1 MLTFTVHD
9 LLAKNLPANAGR
21 IAVIARGKSVTYGE
35 LAKRVEA
42 TAAWLQAAGVAR
54 GDRVGIHLP
63 KSVEEIVATFAVARI
78 GAVFVNIN
86 YSWTAAQL
94 EFIVKDSSAKVLFT
108 DARRAKALAS
118 LPVVSEL
125 KHVIVEGEAPPAAN
139 MVSWNSFELKE
150 CPIPVPAIDADLA
163 GLLYTSG
170 STGKPKGVMF
180 SHRNIVLGARI
191 VAKYLNNT
199 PEDRILSLLPL
210 SFDYGLNQI
219 TTMFLVGGS
228 VVLQPVSLP
237 AEIVK
242 TMATNDVTGVALVAP
257 SWVQVARYLEEA
269 PVKFPKLRYVTNSGG
284 KIPLGTL
291 EKMPGLFP
299 GVEIF
304 LMYGLTEA
312 FRSTYL
318 PPHLFKT
325 KMGSIGRAIPN
336 TEIFVVDAEK
346 GICGPGEQGELLHRG
361 GLISGGYWNN
371 PAATEE
377 KIKVNKHL
385 RPLIGDEK
393 VVHSGD
399 IVRVDEDGYLWFVSR
414 MDTMIKCSGYRLSPT
429 EVEEIVS
436 GHAGVIENVAFGV
449 DDDELGQVVHVAVG
463 VAVEGDFKVEDLHQ
477 FCVKKMPSY
486 MVPRKIHTFDGN
498 MPRTSSGKIDRPAVI
513 KQCLESLAAK
523 DQPNAISTK

>member
-1 MLTFTVHD
+1 M
-9 LLAKNLPANAGR
+9 
-21 IAVIARGKSVTYGE
+21 I
-35 LAKRVEA
+35 
-42 TAAWLQAAGVAR
+42 
-54 GDRVGIHLP
+54 
-63 KSVEEIVATFAVARI
+63 
-78 GAVFVNIN
+78 
-86 YSWTAAQL
+86 
-94 EFIVKDSSAKVLFT
+94 
-108 DARRAKALAS
+108 
-118 LPVVSEL
+118 
-125 KHVIVEGEAPPAAN
+125 
-139 MVSWNSFELKE
+139 SWNSFAEKT
-150 CPIPVPAIDADLA
+150 CPLPDPAIDSDLA

-191 VAKYLNNT
+191 VAKYLGNT
-199 PEDRILSLLPL
+199 PQDRVLSLLPL

-242 TMATNDVTGVALVAP
+242 TMAANDVTGVALVAP
-257 SWVQVARYLEEA
+257 SWVQVVRYLEEA
-269 PVKFPKLRYVTNSGG
+269 PTKFPKLRYVTNSGG
-284 KIPLGTL
+284 KIPLGAL
-291 EKMPGLFP
+291 EKMPDLLP

-318 PPHLFKT
+318 PPYLFKT

-336 TEIFVVDAEK
+336 TEIFVVDPER

-399 IVRVDEDGYLWFVSR
+399 IVRMDEDGYLWFVSR

-436 GHAGVIENVAFGV
+436 GHERVMETVAFGV
-449 DDDELGQVVHVAVG
+449 DDDDLGQVVHVAVG
-463 VAVEGDFKVEDLHQ
+463 IETVDEFKVEDLHH

-486 MVPRKIHTFDGN
+486 MVPKKIYAFSGN
-498 MPRTSSGKIDRPAVI
+498 MPRTSSGKIDRPTVI
-513 KQCLESLAAK
+513 KQCLEGLAAGA
-523 DQPNAISTK
+523 QPNGTNHQ

>member
-9 LLAKNLPANAGR
+9 LLAKNIPANAER
-21 IAVIARGKSVTYGE
+21 VAVISKGKAVTYGE

-42 TAAWLQAAGVAR
+42 TAAWLHAAGVSR

-94 EFIVKDSSAKVLFT
+94 EFIVQDSGSKVLFT
-108 DARRAKALAS
+108 DARRAKVIGQ
-118 LPVVSEL
+118 LPVVAGL
-125 KHVIVEGEAPPAAN
+125 KHVIVEGETPNAAN
-139 MVSWNSFELKE
+139 MVSWNRFEAKE

-199 PEDRILSLLPL
+199 PNDRILSLLPL

-242 TMATNDVTGVALVAP
+242 TVATNDVTGVALVAP
-257 SWVQVARYLEEA
+257 SWVQVVRYLEEA
-269 PVKFPKLRYVTNSGG
+269 PTKFPKLRYVTNSGG
-284 KIPLGTL
+284 KIPLGAL
-291 EKMPGLFP
+291 EKMPALFP

-336 TEIFVVDAEK
+336 TEIFVVDPEK
-346 GICGPGEQGELLHRG
+346 GICGPGGQGELLHRG

-371 PAATEE
+371 STATEE

-385 RPLIGDEK
+385 RALIGDEK

-436 GHAGVIENVAFGV
+436 GHESVIENVAFGV
-449 DDDELGQVVHVAVG
+449 DDDELGQVVHVAVA
-463 VAVEGDFKVEDLHQ
+463 VAPGGNFKVEDLHQ

-486 MVPRKIHTFDGN
+486 MVPRKIHVFEGN

-513 KQCLESLAAK
+513 KQCLESLTAK
-523 DQPNAISTK
+523 GQPLIAK

>member
-1 MLTFTVHD
+1 MLTFTVQD
-9 LLAKNLPANAGR
+9 LLAKNIPANANR
-21 IAVIARGKSVTYGE
+21 VAVVSKGKSVTYGE
-35 LAKRVEA
+35 LSERVET
-42 TAAWLQAAGVAR
+42 TAAWLHAAGVKR
-54 GDRVGIHLP
+54 GDRLGIHLP

-86 YSWTAAQL
+86 YQWTTSQL
-94 EFIVKDSSAKVLFT
+94 EFIVKDSGSKVLFT
-108 DARRAKALAS
+108 DARRAKVIAESPLAS
-118 LPVVSEL
+118 EL
-125 KHVIVEGEAPPAAN
+125 THVIVNGEAPNLKNFTP
-139 MVSWNSFELKE
+139 WNNFETKK
-150 CPIPVPAIDADLA
+150 CPIADPAIDPDLA

-180 SHRNIVLGARI
+180 SHHNIILGARI
-191 VAKYLNNT
+191 VAKYLSNT
-199 PEDRILSLLPL
+199 ADDRVLSLLPL

-242 TMATNDVTGVALVAP
+242 TVATNDVTGVALVAP
-257 SWVQVARYLEEA
+257 SWVQVVRYLEEA
-269 PVKFPKLRYVTNSGG
+269 PTKFPKLRYVTNSGG
-284 KIPLGTL
+284 KIPLGAL
-291 EKMPGLFP
+291 EKMPALFP

-312 FRSTYL
+312 FRSTFL
-318 PPHLFKT
+318 PPHLFKS

-336 TEIFVVDAEK
+336 TEIFVVDPEK
-346 GICGPGEQGELLHRG
+346 GICGPGGQGELLHRG

-371 PAATEE
+371 PVATDE

-385 RPLIGDEK
+385 RPLIGEEK

-399 IVRVDEDGYLWFVSR
+399 IVRMDEDGYLWFVSR

-436 GHAGVIENVAFGV
+436 GHEQVVESVAFGV
-449 DDDELGQVVHVAVG
+449 EDEELGQVVHLAVG
-463 VAVEGDFKVEDLHQ
+463 TSANGGFKLEDLQH
-477 FCVKKMPSY
+477 FCQKKMPSY
-486 MVPRKIHTFDGN
+486 MVPKKIYTIRGT
-498 MPRTSSGKIDRPAVI
+498 MPRTSSGKIDRPTVI
-513 KQCLESLAAK
+513 KQCLEGS
-523 DQPNAISTK
+523 IS

>member
-9 LLAKNLPANAGR
+9 LLAKNIPANASR
-21 IAVIARGKSVTYGE
+21 IALVSRGQSITYGE
-35 LAKRVEA
+35 LADRVES
-42 TAAWLQAAGVAR
+42 TAAWLHAAGVKR
-54 GDRVGIHLP
+54 GDRIGIHLP
-63 KSVEEIVATFAVARI
+63 KSVEEVVATFAVARI

-86 YSWTAAQL
+86 YQWTTSQM
-94 EFIVKDSSAKVLFT
+94 EFIVKDSGAKVLFT
-108 DARRAKALAS
+108 DARRAKVIAE
-118 LPVVSEL
+118 LPVASEL
-125 KHVIVEGEAPPAAN
+125 THVVVNGEAPKVKN
-139 MVSWNSFELKE
+139 FTSWNTFETKK
-150 CPIPVPAIDADLA
+150 CPIPDPTIDPDLA

-180 SHRNIVLGARI
+180 SHRNIILGARI
-191 VAKYLNNT
+191 VARYLGNT
-199 PEDRILSLLPL
+199 AEDRVLSLLPL

-228 VVLQPVSLP
+228 VVLQSVSLP

-242 TMATNDVTGVALVAP
+242 TVATNDVTGVALVAP
-257 SWVQVARYLEEA
+257 SWVQVVRYLEEA
-269 PVKFPKLRYVTNSGG
+269 PTKFPKLRYVTNSGG
-284 KIPLGTL
+284 KIPLGAL

-312 FRSTYL
+312 FRSTFL
-318 PPHLFKT
+318 PPHLFKS

-336 TEIFVVDAEK
+336 TEIFVVDPER

-371 PAATEE
+371 PAATDE

-399 IVRVDEDGYLWFVSR
+399 IVRMDEEGYLWFVSR

-429 EVEEIVS
+429 EVEEILS
-436 GHAGVIENVAFGV
+436 GHQQVLETVAFGV
-449 DDDELGQVVHVAVG
+449 EDEELGQVVHVAVG
-463 VAVEGDFKVEDLHQ
+463 TSANGDFKLEDLQH

-486 MVPRKIHTFDGN
+486 MVPKKIYTFAGT
-498 MPRTSSGKIDRPAVI
+498 MPRTSSGKIDRPTVI
-513 KQCLESLAAK
+513 KQCLEGIRS
-523 DQPNAISTK
+523 

>member
-1 MLTFTVHD
+1 MPTFTVHD
-9 LLAKNLPANAGR
+9 LLAKNIPSNARRTALVFKGES
-21 IAVIARGKSVTYGE
+21 ITYGE
-35 LAKRVEA
+35 LAKRVES
-42 TAAWLQAAGVAR
+42 TAAWMHAAGVRR

-63 KSVEEIVATFAVARI
+63 KSFEEIVATFAVARI

-86 YSWTAAQL
+86 YSWTTSQL
-94 EFIVKDSSAKVLFT
+94 EFIVKDSGSTVLFT
-108 DARRAKALAS
+108 DARRAKIVAE
-118 LPVVSEL
+118 LPVVNEL
-125 KHVIVEGEAPPAAN
+125 KHVIVSGDAPAAKN
-139 MVSWNSFELKE
+139 MVSWKSFETKT
-150 CPIPVPAIDADLA
+150 CPIAEPVIDHDLA

-180 SHRNIVLGARI
+180 SHKNIVLGARI

-199 PEDRILSLLPL
+199 AEDRVLSLLPL

-228 VVLQPVSLP
+228 VVLQLVSLP

-242 TMATNDVTGVALVAP
+242 TVTANDVTGMALVAP
-257 SWVQVARYLEEA
+257 SWVQVIRYLQEA
-269 PVKFPKLRYVTNSGG
+269 PTKFPKLRYVTNSGG
-284 KIPLGTL
+284 KIPLGAL
-291 EKMPGLFP
+291 EKMPTLFP

-312 FRSTYL
+312 FRSTFL
-318 PPHLFKT
+318 PPHLFKS

-336 TEIFVVDAEK
+336 TEIFVVDPER
-346 GICGPGEQGELLHRG
+346 GICGPGDQGELLHRG

-385 RPLIGDEK
+385 SPLIGEEK

-399 IVRVDEDGYLWFVSR
+399 LVRVDEDGYLWFVSR

-429 EVEEIVS
+429 EVEEILSRHDRV
-436 GHAGVIENVAFGV
+436 VETIAFGV
-449 DDDELGQVVHVAVG
+449 DDEELGQVVHVAVG
-463 VAVEGDFKVEDLHQ
+463 IEMNGGFDLENLHR
-477 FCVKKMPSY
+477 FCVKNMPNY
-486 MVPRKIHTFDGN
+486 MVPKKIYTFTGS
-498 MPRTSSGKIDRPAVI
+498 MPRTSSGKIDRPKVI
-513 KQCLESLAAK
+513 KQCLDGSVSK
-523 DQPNAISTK
+523 

>member
-9 LLAKNLPANAGR
+9 LLAKNIPANASR
-21 IAVIARGKSVTYGE
+21 VAVISKGKAVTYGE
-35 LAKRVEA
+35 LAKRVET
-42 TAAWLQAAGVAR
+42 TAAWLHAAGVSR

-94 EFIVKDSSAKVLFT
+94 EFIARDSGSKVLFT
-108 DARRAKALAS
+108 DARRAKAIAQ
-118 LPVVSEL
+118 LPAVAEM
-125 KHVIVEGEAPPAAN
+125 KHVIVEGEAPAAAN
-139 MVSWNSFELKE
+139 MVSWNSFEAKE
-150 CPIPVPAIDADLA
+150 CPIPVPAIDSDLA

-180 SHRNIVLGARI
+180 SHHNIILGARI
-191 VAKYLNNT
+191 VAKYLSNT
-199 PEDRILSLLPL
+199 AEDRILSLLPL

-242 TMATNDVTGVALVAP
+242 TVATNDVTGVALVAP
-257 SWVQVARYLEEA
+257 SWVQVVRYLEEA
-269 PVKFPKLRYVTNSGG
+269 PTKFPKLRYVTNSGG
-284 KIPLGTL
+284 KIPLGAL
-291 EKMPGLFP
+291 EKMPTLFP

-336 TEIFVVDAEK
+336 TEIFVVDSEK
-346 GICGPGEQGELLHRG
+346 GICGPGEQGELVHRG

-436 GHAGVIENVAFGV
+436 GHEHVIENVAFGV
-449 DDDELGQVVHVAVG
+449 DDDELGQVVHIAVG
-463 VAVEGDFKVEDLHQ
+463 VAEGNGFKLEDLQH

-486 MVPRKIHTFDGN
+486 MVPKKIHAFVGN
-498 MPRTSSGKIDRPAVI
+498 MPRTSSGKIDRPTVI
-513 KQCLESLAAK
+513 KQCLEKLASA
-523 DQPNAISTK
+523 ATK

>member
-9 LLAKNLPANAGR
+9 LLAKNIPSNTGR
-21 IAVIARGKSVTYGE
+21 TALVFKGEAITYGE
-35 LAKRVEA
+35 LAKRVES
-42 TAAWLQAAGVAR
+42 TAAWLHAAGVRR

-63 KSVEEIVATFAVARI
+63 KSFEEVVATFAVARI

-86 YSWTAAQL
+86 YSWTTSQL
-94 EFIVKDSSAKVLFT
+94 EFIVKDSGSTVLFT
-108 DARRAKALAS
+108 DARRAKVIAE
-118 LPVVSEL
+118 LPVVTEL
-125 KHVIVEGEAPPAAN
+125 KHVIVNGDAPAAKN
-139 MVSWNSFELKE
+139 MVSWKGFEEKV
-150 CPIPVPAIDADLA
+150 CPIADPAIDHDLA

-180 SHRNIVLGARI
+180 SHGNIVLGARI
-191 VAKYLNNT
+191 VAKYLSNT
-199 PEDRILSLLPL
+199 AEDRVLSLLPL

-228 VVLQPVSLP
+228 VALQLVSLP

-242 TMATNDVTGVALVAP
+242 TVATNDVTGMALVAP
-257 SWVQVARYLEEA
+257 SWVQVVRYLEEA
-269 PVKFPKLRYVTNSGG
+269 PTKFPKLRYLTNSGG
-284 KIPLGTL
+284 KIPLGAL
-291 EKMPGLFP
+291 EKMPSLFP

-312 FRSTYL
+312 FRSTFL
-318 PPHLFKT
+318 PPHLFKS

-336 TEIFVVDAEK
+336 TEIFVVDPEH

-385 RPLIGDEK
+385 RPLIGEEK

-399 IVRVDEDGYLWFVSR
+399 LVRLDEEGYLWFVSR
-414 MDTMIKCSGYRLSPT
+414 LDTMIKCSGYRLSPT
-429 EVEEIVS
+429 EVEEILSRHDRIVET
-436 GHAGVIENVAFGV
+436 IAFGV
-449 DDDELGQVVHVAVG
+449 DDEELGQVVHVAVG
-463 VAVEGDFKVEDLHQ
+463 IEANGGFDLEEVHR
-477 FCVKKMPSY
+477 FCVKNMPNY
-486 MVPRKIHTFDGN
+486 MVPKKIYTITGN
-498 MPRTSSGKIDRPAVI
+498 MPRTSSGKIDRPTVI
-513 KQCLESLAAK
+513 KQCLEGVVAK
-523 DQPNAISTK
+523 